1 MEENPFAV
9 DSLQQFSYYCCP
21 KCPNVK
27 LQTKQKFVQHAFE
40 NHPNDAIALYNIHDK
55 DVDWTSW
62 VRNPKGIPSVTILK
76 KEEEEIKDE
85 ELVVHPD
92 DLQLPLTLPNNIDFD
107 HVDEDFDIHPGIE
120 DEEDIMDEDDIKG
133 DFKCLVCSQLFD
145 TAGKLSNHACTITLN
160 TNNTQKTDSDDQQ
173 QHCDDDFQIVD
184 DKTKAHHLKLR
195 KKDHHKNN
203 INKKKVQLK
212 CSECDLKC
220 STEHKLRIHLLK
232 EHNIGKDR
240 ERCLCSLC
248 GKTLVGRSNFKKH
261 EREKHGIDNI
271 FRKRIVKP
279 LKINCSKCSMAFES
293 VSDLNVHVIACQEVS
308 HNFSCP
314 SCPLTWCSG
323 PVLNLHL
330 KSDHKMQEIYTC
342 NVCGKC
348 FKRKISVDSHNKVE
362 HEGIKDHVCHLCGT
376 GFARAQGL
384 KFHIQRVHEHSGR
397 YACEYCDFKTVA
409 QMKLDIHVNEVH
421 TKAVKF
427 HCQECNFFCYRKGGL
442 LAHVRT
448 VHLKLKPHECP
459 SCPEAFGR
467 RKELEKH
474 QNMAGH

>member
-21 KCPNVK
+21 ECENVK
-27 LQTKQKFVQHAFE
+27 FQTKQDFVQHAFE
-40 NHPNDAIALYNIHDK
+40 KHPTDAIALYGIQDK
-55 DVDWTSW
+55 DVDWPT
-62 VRNPKGIPSVTILK
+62 LK
-76 KEEEEIKDE
+76 KEEIKNE
-85 ELVVHPD
+85 ELVPDD

-107 HVDEDFDIHPGIE
+107 HVEDFDLPV
-120 DEEDIMDEDDIKG
+120 DEDDDENEEDIKG

-145 TAGKLSNHACTITLN
+145 TAGKLSNHACTTLAS
-160 TNNTQKTDSDDQQ
+160 TQHSKTDDD
-173 QHCDDDFQIVD
+173 DSDDFQIVD
-184 DKTKAHHLKLR
+184 DKTKTHLNLR
-195 KKDHHKNN
+195 KKHKK
-203 INKKKVQLK
+203 NKKKNEQLK

-220 STEHKLRIHLLK
+220 STEHKLRIHMLR

-279 LKINCSKCSMAFES
+279 LKINCSKCSNSFES
-293 VSDLNVHVIACQEVS
+293 VSDLNDHAINCQEVS
-308 HNFSCP
+308 HNFNCP

-421 TKAVKF
+421 TKAIKF
-427 HCQECNFFCYRKGGL
+427 HCQECNFFCYRNVDYWL
-442 LAHVRT
+442 M
-448 VHLKLKPHECP
+448 
-459 SCPEAFGR
+459 F
-467 RKELEKH
+467 ELFICL
-474 QNMAGH
+474 